1 MRFFAVLLLTIFGCI
16 RLIASPKDFYQSEI
30 QHLTQEDGL
39 ANNTLYNIY
48 QDKNGFIWLG
58 TDVGIS
64 RYDGIHFH
72 NYELI
77 DTEPQAVQRICEMEQ
92 DQLLWLE
99 LGRYHRIGCFDKT
112 NGEFLALECDSS
124 KILSCIYE
132 LHNHTHLF

>member
-64 RYDGIHFH
+64 R
-72 NYELI
+72 
-77 DTEPQAVQRICEMEQ
+77 
-92 DQLLWLE
+92 
-99 LGRYHRIGCFDKT
+99 
-112 NGEFLALECDSS
+112 
-124 KILSCIYE
+124 
-132 LHNHTHLF
+132 